1 MASAG
6 LCRRQRQADGL
17 SHPRAGNAGDRTAE
31 PGTLALSGAG
41 TAAARR
47 RRFR

>member
-1 MASAG
+1 M
-6 LCRRQRQADGL
+6 
-17 SHPRAGNAGDRTAE
+17 
-31 PGTLALSGAG
+31 ALSGAG